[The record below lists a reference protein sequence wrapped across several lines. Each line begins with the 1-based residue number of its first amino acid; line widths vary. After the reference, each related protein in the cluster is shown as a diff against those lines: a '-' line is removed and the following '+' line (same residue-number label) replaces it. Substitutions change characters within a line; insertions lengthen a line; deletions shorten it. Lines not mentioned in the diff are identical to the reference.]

1 MSNNQVNQ
9 LLKKYH
15 NSDCR
20 VLFISRISG
29 QWQAVLTKK
38 PDSFTE
44 SFLNRMFQNISI
56 SWEVV

>member
-29 QWQAVLTKK
+29 QWQAVLTRK
-38 PDSFTE
+38 PDKFTKR
-44 SFLNRMFQNISI
+44 FLNTMCPNINL
-56 SWEVV
+56 EVSE